1 MRLLIQLEIKS
12 TFRRIINQL
21 KIVLIKI
28 SKPQILLIGGNKN
41 ALFFN

>member
-21 KIVLIKI
+21 KIVLIKTQQTTKI
-28 SKPQILLIGGNKN
+28 DFGGNKN